1 MSEFHKSLKIG
12 EYIEYMI
19 LEIIKEKYPLAY
31 KVEGYFKDYDIYVPE
46 KKLKIEVKLDRK
58 SLYTG
63 NFVVEIEMYNKPS
76 ALFVTK
82 SDFWIFYD
90 GLELMYIK
98 PIEIKDIIIWNEL
111 KAVRFIGN
119 GDTESKRAILVPKH
133 LIRAKSKIQEWILPQ
148 TI

>member
-1 MSEFHKSLKIG
+1 MSDFYKSLQIG

-19 LEIIKEKYPLAY
+19 LDIIREKYPLAY
-31 KVEGYFKDYDIYVPE
+31 KVKEYFKDYDIYVPE
-46 KKLKIEVKLDRK
+46 KELKIEVKFDKK
-58 SLYTG
+58 SIYTN

-90 GLELMYIK
+90 GFELMYIK
-98 PIEIKDIIIWNEL
+98 PIDIKDIIIWNEL
-111 KAVRFIGN
+111 KAVRFIGK

-133 LIRAKSKIQEWILPQ
+133 LIRAKSKIQKWILPQ